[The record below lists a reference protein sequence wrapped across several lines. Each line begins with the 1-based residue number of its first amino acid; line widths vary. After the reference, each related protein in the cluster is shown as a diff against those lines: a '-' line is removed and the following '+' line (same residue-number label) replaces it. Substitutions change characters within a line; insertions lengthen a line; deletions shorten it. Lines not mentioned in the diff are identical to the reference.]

1 MRACV
6 YGLNSTSG
14 IMTSQSTSGSEVN
27 VDASLFSGRA
37 TGINT
42 GASTHVRIARC
53 LISQNANALG
63 LGGAVDSGGNNTIM
77 GNSTNQDPNGT
88 TFIQK

>member
-1 MRACV
+1 
-6 YGLNSTSG
+6 
-14 IMTSQSTSGSEVN
+14 VN
-27 VDASLFSGRA
+27 VDASLITGSA

-42 GASTHVRIARC
+42 AGGTKVRIARC

-63 LGGAVDSGGNNTIM
+63 LGGTVDSGGNNTIM